1 MVAMPRALV
10 IGNGKLTVC
19 LDTHGF
25 VRDFYYPHVGLENH
39 VSGQKHRI
47 GVQVNGTYSWLDD
60 GSWDINLGYKP
71 ETMVGYLVCKNE
83 KLKISLVMEDI
94 VYNESNVF
102 LRQVDVYNHSEGHMD
117 VKVFF
122 HQVFHIQENKKRNT
136 AFYDPTHNAVVHYK
150 GRRVFIVN
158 GKCEDGTPIDDFTVG
173 AYQFEGKEGSFRDA
187 EDGKLGQNGVE
198 HGSVDS
204 VIRLSLTVESKLKG
218 RLYYWIC
225 AGKSLDAAYELND
238 MVLAK
243 RPESMIH
250 STEQYWHAWLRKGNK
265 HVGFL
270 PEDQKKL
277 FDTSLFILRAHTD
290 NDGSIIASADSE
302 MIEYGK
308 DDYAY
313 MWPRDAA
320 HIVSVLDQAGY
331 SEVTTP
337 FFNFCTEVI
346 HSDGYLHHRFNADRS
361 LGSTWHSTIAQKEWI
376 KDKILQLP
384 IQEDETAGVLFSL
397 WVHYVESQNL
407 EFIEEL
413 YKPFIEKMADFMVN
427 FRNKD
432 TGLPLPS
439 YDLWEEKLGVSTYT
453 CAAVYGGLMAAAQFS
468 ELLGKRNHMRTYRE
482 AAQDIKKA
490 AIRHLYNEN
499 LRSFVRIATI
509 ESDGSVVHDETVD
522 ASSLYGLWH
531 FGMLAQS
538 DPLFQNTLTAVQE
551 RLTNPTDVGGV
562 IRYERDNY
570 FRSTDKSNPWFI
582 TTMWEAQRRLSQ
594 PVVTQEDLDFTKQV
608 LEWVVSH
615 MYPSGVLAEQLDPY
629 TAESLSATPLAWSH
643 AVYVELILKYVH
655 ALRRMGKLPKE
666 DSEDP
671 ATAVNQPVHEL

>member
-1 MVAMPRALV
+1 MPRALV

-47 GVQVNGTYSWLDD
+47 GIQINGAFSWIDD
-60 GSWDINLGYKP
+60 GSWEIKLGYKP

-83 KLKISLVMEDI
+83 NLKVSLVMEDI

-102 LRQVDVYNHSEGHMD
+102 LRQVDVYNHSDNHMD
-117 VKVFF
+117 IKVFF

-158 GKCEDGTPIDDFTVG
+158 GKCEDGSPIDDFTVG
-173 AYQFEGKEGSFRDA
+173 AYQYEGKEGSFRDA

-204 VIRLSLTVESKLKG
+204 VIRLSLSVEPKLKS

-225 AGKSLDAAYELND
+225 AGKSLDDAYELND
-238 MVLAK
+238 MVLSK
-243 RPESMIH
+243 KPESMIH
-250 STEQYWHAWLRKGNK
+250 STEQYWHAWLHKGNK

-270 PEDQKKL
+270 PDDQKKL

-331 SEVTTP
+331 SEVTKP
-337 FFNFCTEVI
+337 FFNFCTEVL
-346 HSDGYLHHRFNADRS
+346 HTDGYLHHRFNADRS
-361 LGSTWHSTIAQKEWI
+361 LGSTWHSTIAQKQWI

-432 TGLPLPS
+432 TGLPLSS

-482 AAQDIKKA
+482 AAQEIKKA

-509 ESDGSVVHDETVD
+509 ESDDTVVHDETVD

-538 DPLFQNTLTAVQE
+538 DPLFQNTLKAVQE
-551 RLTNPTDVGGV
+551 RLTNPTEVGGV

-570 FRSTDKSNPWFI
+570 FKSTDKSNPWFI

-615 MYPSGVLAEQLDPY
+615 MYPSGVLAEQLNPY
-629 TAESLSATPLAWSH
+629 SAESLSATPLAWSH

-655 ALRRMGKLPKE
+655 ALRRLGKLPKE